1 MGTVV
6 DVRTVGV
13 EEEFLVVD
21 AHLDD
26 DRPTAA
32 EVLML
37 ATPLVGEPP
46 GGSLVPELKQQQLEA
61 NTSPHKDMTALE
73 RELVGW
79 RHRAA
84 TAAESAGAVLMAS
97 GTSPIPVVPLQVHKP
112 RYDRMAQRFGILA
125 REHLTC
131 GCHVHVAVGSP
142 DECVGVIDRIRIWLP
157 VLLGMTGNSPLWQGE
172 DTDYAS
178 YRTQVFGRWPM
189 AGPMGLW
196 HTAERYRQHID
207 TMIAADV
214 ILDLGTVYYDARCS
228 ANHPTVEIRVADV
241 CLRADET
248 VLVAALC
255 RGLVETAA
263 REWAAGEPP
272 PDVPVELLRAAT
284 WKASRWGLEEDLL
297 EPLTMRPHPARE
309 VVAALVDHVRPALRE
324 TGDEELVDER
334 VAELLARGSGAHRQR
349 TVLRETGRL
358 DEVVAMLIRE
368 TVSG

>member
-1 MGTVV
+1 M
-6 DVRTVGV
+6 RTVGV

-37 ATPLVGEPP
+37 ASPLVSEPS

-61 NTSPHKDMTALE
+61 NTSPHTAMAELAS
-73 RELVGW
+73 ELVAW

-84 TAAESAGAVLMAS
+84 TAAERAGAVVMAS

-112 RYDRMAQRFGILA
+112 RYDRMARRFGKLA

-131 GCHVHVAVGSP
+131 GCHVHVAVASP
-142 DECVGVIDRIRIWLP
+142 QECVAVLDRIRIWLP
-157 VLLGMTGNSPLWQGE
+157 VLLAMSSNSPLWQGE

-189 AGPMGLW
+189 AGPAGLW
-196 HTAERYRQHID
+196 HSAERYQEHID
-207 TMIAADV
+207 TMIAAGV
-214 ILDLGTVYYDARCS
+214 ILDSGTVYYDARCS
-228 ANHPTVEIRVADV
+228 ANHPTIEIRVADV
-241 CLRADET
+241 CLDVEDT

-255 RGLVETAA
+255 RGLVETAV
-263 REWAAGEPP
+263 REWSGGEQP

-284 WKASRWGLEEDLL
+284 WKASRWGLEAELL
-297 EPLTMRPHPARE
+297 DPRTSQPRPAAE
-309 VVAALVDHVRPALRE
+309 VVGMLVDHVRPALRDA
-324 TGDEELVDER
+324 GDEELVEEG
-334 VAELLARGSGAHRQR
+334 VEQLFARGTGATRQR
-349 TVLRETGRL
+349 AVLTDTGRL
-358 DEVVAMLIRE
+358 DEVVGMLIRD
-368 TVSG
+368 TVRSG